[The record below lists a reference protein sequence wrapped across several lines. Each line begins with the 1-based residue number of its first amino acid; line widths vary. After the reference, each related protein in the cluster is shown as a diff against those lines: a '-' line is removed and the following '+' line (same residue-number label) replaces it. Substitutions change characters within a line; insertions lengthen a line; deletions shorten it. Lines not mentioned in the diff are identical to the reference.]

1 MTPDNGG
8 HWRNRVIGISLTEQS
23 DVCVRV
29 HMRACRSRA
38 CTNLLAR
45 FDSASRCST
54 TGVEFF
60 FFFLFLNDRIVSTTQ
75 IFQIGSIIAWAV
87 LQLQFICIQS
97 FTINRNFNWKI
108 TPRIRVSFRITFHSP
123 LFKLSLI
130 KNALRRITLNKYPC
144 VWIISW
150 VKLIGFSFQFRPI
163 INANYYIISFA

>member
-1 MTPDNGG
+1 MYVYACICARVGVV
-8 HWRNRVIGISLTEQS
+8 HARISWRDSTQLHGVQR
-23 DVCVRV
+23 
-29 HMRACRSRA
+29 RALNS
-38 CTNLLAR
+38 
-45 FDSASRCST
+45 SS
-54 TGVEFF
+54 
-60 FFFLFLNDRIVSTTQ
+60 FFLFLNDRIVSTTQ